1 MKQENRLRQAL
12 PVIVMSLAGLV
23 CIVGLLPALFGARP
37 VGIVYAMMG
46 SVVALLTKRIA
57 DRHREQK
64 ELLNLNEELER
75 RVKERTAQLDA
86 ANKELEAFSYS
97 VAHDLRGPLQQLSGF
112 VELLRQREA
121 EVLHEE
127 GARYLDQINKS
138 VWGMSHLIDD
148 LLDFSRAERMDL
160 QKSVVSLE
168 ELVDEVR
175 RDLAHLTDGRDVVW
189 KVGLLPPLYA
199 DRAILRVVI
208 VNLLSNAIKFS
219 RGRSPAEI
227 EIGAE
232 LKEDSVVVFV
242 RDNGVGFDMK
252 QAEKL
257 FGVFQRLHAK
267 YEFDGNGIGLAN
279 VQRIVQRHGG
289 LTWAEGAVGKGA
301 TFWFSLPRNMELEN
315 LVQTKTVLRD
325 QDWTEPKLQAT
336 GGKP

>member
-1 MKQENRLRQAL
+1 
-12 PVIVMSLAGLV
+12 
-23 CIVGLLPALFGARP
+23 
-37 VGIVYAMMG
+37 
-46 SVVALLTKRIA
+46 
-57 DRHREQK
+57 
-64 ELLNLNEELER
+64 
-75 RVKERTAQLDA
+75 
-86 ANKELEAFSYS
+86 
-97 VAHDLRGPLQQLSGF
+97 
-112 VELLRQREA
+112 
-121 EVLHEE
+121 
-127 GARYLDQINKS
+127 
-138 VWGMSHLIDD
+138 MSHLIDD

-301 TFWFSLPRNMELEN
+301 TFWFCLPRNMELEN
-315 LVQTKTVLRD
+315 LVQTKAVLRD